1 MKKIL
6 AIVAL
11 SLLLTN
17 NINAKEIYLSCENYR
32 VIGYYKDGT
41 ISNEPADNRLNEVFK
56 IDTKKKKVY
65 SLNSVNNKFYE
76 ENKVKWSEASIIWS
90 YKTKKLKNIS
100 VINRFDLSYKNSMIY
115 NDDIK
120 WRRIED
126 FAKCKERKKK
136 L

>member
-1 MKKIL
+1 MT
-6 AIVAL
+6 AQAQT
-11 SLLLTN
+11 SQ
-17 NINAKEIYLSCENYR
+17 E
-32 VIGYYKDGT
+32 
-41 ISNEPADNRLNEVFK
+41 
-56 IDTKKKKVY
+56 KKVY

-76 ENKVKWSEASIIWS
+76 EDNVKWSEASITWS